1 MPQAGVALGM
11 ALMAAQTMPQFADAI
26 LTTVLASTVLL
37 ELGSP
42 ILTRLVVRR
51 ATQKF

>member
-1 MPQAGVALGM
+1 M
-11 ALMAAQTMPQFADAI
+11 ALMASQSLPQYADAI

-42 ILTRLVVRR
+42 VLTRIVVRR
-51 ATQKF
+51 AMRGD